1 MIALLMGTISICGI
15 RQCYCFSCI
24 AGSQAGTLPS
34 DVSVLLYISV
44 VAEIL
49 HDAFIMV

>member
-1 MIALLMGTISICGI
+1 MLL
-15 RQCYCFSCI
+15 CFSCI

-49 HDAFIMV
+49 REAFIMV